1 MAYARTAR
9 SIASHPAW
17 RRERGLARPLLFKV
31 DHPRSIDRHIDY
43 FGTGAGLPR
52 PASDPC
58 GEGLLDMLGEDGVP
72 A

>member
-1 MAYARTAR
+1 MAYAQTAR
-9 SIASHPAW
+9 SITSHPAW
-17 RRERGLARPLLFKV
+17 RRERRLAHPLLFKV
-31 DHPRSIDRHIDY
+31 DHPRCIDHYIDY
-43 FGTGAGLPR
+43 FGTGAGLAR